1 MVRDVNSALINSEKM
16 SKENKDQAID
26 TLRNAQEIAMQMF
39 SSLYLS
45 GTAERLFKEINIK
58 INRYNGVHIEPPLPV
73 SDINTSAL
81 KFFSHVC
88 LRRQRL
94 DIHIRRDSGDVL

>member
-1 MVRDVNSALINSEKM
+1 
-16 SKENKDQAID
+16 
-26 TLRNAQEIAMQMF
+26 MQMF

-81 KFFSHVC
+81 KFSPMFVF
-88 LRRQRL
+88 
-94 DIHIRRDSGDVL
+94 DDSDWIYIFGETPEMYYKISKQNENSLSF